1 MTKVVADAGRTLFSP
16 ILECTLLAPHST
28 KPQAVLCPGRLIFC
42 ARFSHLG
49 APTLLSLTPN
59 SNSLHGGSMPQTQ
72 TRKQQSRTNKSG
84 GKSRKNDQQNK
95 KPTDP
100 LEVQA
105 QAALKRLQAKDPGLK
120 QFLKDAYG
128 YAVFPNVGKA
138 ALVLGGSYGRG
149 VVFEQ
154 GEMIGY
160 ATIGQFTIGVQ
171 IGGDTFA
178 ELVVFKDEGA
188 LERFKQGKVRFA
200 ANASAVLV
208 KAGAAATANYE
219 KGVTVFAYASGGML
233 LELALG
239 GQKFNFKKQGE
250 EDQKGAEAKGDDQQ
264 EGDGQGRGGILGL
277 VSGGAGMIGKTASK
291 TGGLVK
297 NHPIAATLFGAG
309 IAWLAMKA
317 LREGGYFDGDDEG
330 QANQQ
335 DDDSEN
341 EEKSGSSRGRAYA

>member
-1 MTKVVADAGRTLFSP
+1 
-16 ILECTLLAPHST
+16 
-28 KPQAVLCPGRLIFC
+28 
-42 ARFSHLG
+42 
-49 APTLLSLTPN
+49 
-59 SNSLHGGSMPQTQ
+59 MPQTQ
-72 TRKQQSRTNKSG
+72 TRKKPSKGNKGSKAKKNEQ
-84 GKSRKNDQQNK
+84 KSR

-138 ALVLGGSYGRG
+138 ALVLGGAYGRG

-178 ELVVFKDEGA
+178 ELVVFKDEDA

-208 KAGAAATANYE
+208 KAGAAATADYE

-233 LELALG
+233 LEAAIG

-250 EDQKGAEAKGDDQQ
+250 QEQQGAEGKDDEQQ
-264 EGDGQGRGGILGL
+264 EGDGQGRGGIMGL

-317 LREGGYFDGDDEG
+317 LREGGYFDGDDQGEG
-330 QANQQ
+330 NQQ
-335 DDDSEN
+335 DDDSDA
-341 EEKSGSSRGRAYA
+341 EKSGSSRGRAYA

>member
-1 MTKVVADAGRTLFSP
+1 
-16 ILECTLLAPHST
+16 
-28 KPQAVLCPGRLIFC
+28 
-42 ARFSHLG
+42 
-49 APTLLSLTPN
+49 
-59 SNSLHGGSMPQTQ
+59 MPQTQ
-72 TRKQQSRTNKSG
+72 TRKQQSKTNKSG
-84 GKSRKNDQQNK
+84 GKSKKNDQQNK

-120 QFLKDAYG
+120 QFLKDAHG

-160 ATIGQFTIGVQ
+160 ATIGQFTIGIQ

-178 ELVVFKDEGA
+178 ELVVFKDAGA
-188 LERFKQGKVRFA
+188 LDRFKQGKVRFA

-233 LELALG
+233 LEAAIG

-250 EDQKGAEAKGDDQQ
+250 EEQQGEKGQKGDE
-264 EGDGQGRGGILGL
+264 EGQGEGEEQGNGGSRGIM
-277 VSGGAGMIGKTASK
+277 GGVMSAASK

-297 NHPIAATLFGAG
+297 NHPIAMTLFGAG

-317 LREGGYFDGDDEG
+317 LREGGYFDGDE
-330 QANQQ
+330 QQ
-335 DDDSEN
+335 DDQGGDEDSEQ
-341 EEKSGSSRGRAYA
+341 ESSGSGRGRAYA

>member
-1 MTKVVADAGRTLFSP
+1 
-16 ILECTLLAPHST
+16 
-28 KPQAVLCPGRLIFC
+28 
-42 ARFSHLG
+42 
-49 APTLLSLTPN
+49 
-59 SNSLHGGSMPQTQ
+59 MPQTQ
-72 TRKQQSRTNKSG
+72 TRQKQSKSNKSSK
-84 GKSRKNDQQNK
+84 GKKNEQQNR

-160 ATIGQFTIGVQ
+160 ATIGQFTIGIQ

-178 ELVVFKDEGA
+178 ELVVFKDKGA
-188 LERFKQGKVRFA
+188 LDRFRQGKVRFA

-233 LELALG
+233 LEAAIG
-239 GQKFNFKKQGE
+239 GQKFNFKKQGDQE
-250 EDQKGAEAKGDDQQ
+250 QQGEKGQKGE
-264 EGDGQGRGGILGL
+264 EERQG
-277 VSGGAGMIGKTASK
+277 
-291 TGGLVK
+291 
-297 NHPIAATLFGAG
+297 
-309 IAWLAMKA
+309 
-317 LREGGYFDGDDEG
+317 EG
-330 QANQQ
+330 Q
-335 DDDSEN
+335 
-341 EEKSGSSRGRAYA
+341 EEGNGESRGIMGGVMS

>member
-1 MTKVVADAGRTLFSP
+1 
-16 ILECTLLAPHST
+16 
-28 KPQAVLCPGRLIFC
+28 
-42 ARFSHLG
+42 
-49 APTLLSLTPN
+49 
-59 SNSLHGGSMPQTQ
+59 MPQTQ
-72 TRKQQSRTNKSG
+72 QRKQQSPSNKGNKSSK
-84 GKSRKNDQQNK
+84 GKKNDQQNN

-100 LEVQA
+100 MEVQA
-105 QAALKRLQAKDPGLK
+105 QATLKRLQAKDPGLK

-208 KAGAAATANYE
+208 KAGASATANHE

-250 EDQKGAEAKGDDQQ
+250 EEQEGAEGKGDEQQ
-264 EGDGQGRGGILGL
+264 EGDGQARGGIMGL

-317 LREGGYFDGDDEG
+317 LREGGYFDGDDQG
-330 QANQQ
+330 QGNQQ
-335 DDDSEN
+335 NDDSEN
-341 EEKSGSSRGRAYA
+341 EEKSGSNRGRAYA